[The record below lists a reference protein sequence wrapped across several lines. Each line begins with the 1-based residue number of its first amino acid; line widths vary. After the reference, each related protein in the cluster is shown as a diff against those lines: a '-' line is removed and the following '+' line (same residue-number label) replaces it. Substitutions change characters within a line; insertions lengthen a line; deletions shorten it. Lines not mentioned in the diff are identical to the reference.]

1 MNRDDA
7 SFLARRLHW
16 EAESAREGLEPGA
29 DAVLEDDP
37 ELTQGWDAPR
47 LAAPTP
53 SFERRDLER
62 REHAAFERRRQL
74 WRDSAT
80 ILSAVIVALLVFQL
94 VGGLGGTLPDASPS
108 PTPAGPDGG
117 SLATEPSLAPGETLA
132 PIVDPGVGFDAT
144 PTPIPRRTLPPTG
157 THAPTLPPG
166 PTPRPTTQP
175 KPTPTTRPVPT
186 PPPTPTPT
194 PTPEP
199 TPIPDPT
206 VHVSCDVTAPLMV
219 TCSSTSSD
227 IQAGSQAWAMGD
239 PGTVLDGG
247 DGSGSIT
254 FLYDGPGSHHIT
266 LTVTGLDGSTTA
278 SDSTDV
284 TV

>member
-1 MNRDDA
+1 MKPDDA

-29 DAVLEDDP
+29 DAVVEDEP

-53 SFERRDLER
+53 AFERRDLER
-62 REHAAFERRRQL
+62 REHAALERRRQL

-80 ILSAVIVALLVFQL
+80 LLSAVIVALLVFQL
-94 VGGLGGTLPDASPS
+94 VGGLGSTLPDASPS

-157 THAPTLPPG
+157 THAPTLPPR
-166 PTPRPTTQP
+166 PTPRPTTNP
-175 KPTPTTRPVPT
+175 APTPTTRPVPT

-194 PTPEP
+194 PTPQP
-199 TPIPDPT
+199 TPTPAPHADFTWSQEGLTTT
-206 VHVSCDVTAPLMV
+206 VDFSDA
-219 TCSSTSSD
+219 STGVIDTWSWD
-227 IQAGSQAWAMGD
+227 FG
-239 PGTVLDGG
+239 DGG
-247 DGSGSIT
+247 SSGSPNPNHDFGAADI
-254 FLYDGPGSHHIT
+254 YQVT
-266 LTVTGLDGSTTA
+266 LTVVGPGG
-278 SDSTDV
+278 SDSVTMTV
-284 TV
+284 TVV